1 MIYGYF
7 TEAFVI
13 HMYAVLYFFFF
24 PNQWDCLIII
34 QCEVLQ

>member
-24 PNQWDCLIII
+24 FLISGIA
-34 QCEVLQ
+34 